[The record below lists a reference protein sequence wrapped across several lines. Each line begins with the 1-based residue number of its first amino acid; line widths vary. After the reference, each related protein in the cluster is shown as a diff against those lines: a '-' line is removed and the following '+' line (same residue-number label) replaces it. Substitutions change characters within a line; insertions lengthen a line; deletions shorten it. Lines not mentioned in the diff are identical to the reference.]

1 MSAQK
6 PGSKR
11 KRSNKT
17 KGRALHQTK
26 VAKYVETK
34 GSVPVVN
41 SFGVLQYLVEGDDDK
56 LDELDAD
63 LSFDNDP
70 VIVSAL
76 REYGVSK
83 FLK

>member
-1 MSAQK
+1 MYFESSYEYTYSSC
-6 PGSKR
+6 PILTPFTLFIR
-11 KRSNKT
+11 
-17 KGRALHQTK
+17 
-26 VAKYVETK
+26 
-34 GSVPVVN
+34 SVPVVN

-83 FLK
+83 VSLS